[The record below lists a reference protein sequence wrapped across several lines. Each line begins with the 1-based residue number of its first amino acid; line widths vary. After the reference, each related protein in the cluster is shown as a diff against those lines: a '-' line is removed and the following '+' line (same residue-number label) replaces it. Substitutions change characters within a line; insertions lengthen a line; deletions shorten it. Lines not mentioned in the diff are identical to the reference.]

1 MLGVLPSLNAAPS
14 TLYIIII
21 IIIMI
26 IQKSFTNSLLSFQL
40 FSSISSSPYVHANTS
55 KRKINLV
62 SRGARPKNKVRW
74 EVISAKLEGA
84 EGCNHE
90 I

>member
-1 MLGVLPSLNAAPS
+1 MLGVLPSWNAAPS
-14 TLYIIII
+14 TFYII

-26 IQKSFTNSLLSFQL
+26 IQKPFTNSLLSFQL
-40 FSSISSSPYVHANTS
+40 FSSISSPYVHANTS
-55 KRKINLV
+55 KRKTNLV
-62 SRGARPKNKVRW
+62 SRGARPKNEVRW
-74 EVISAKLEGA
+74 EVISAKLEGD